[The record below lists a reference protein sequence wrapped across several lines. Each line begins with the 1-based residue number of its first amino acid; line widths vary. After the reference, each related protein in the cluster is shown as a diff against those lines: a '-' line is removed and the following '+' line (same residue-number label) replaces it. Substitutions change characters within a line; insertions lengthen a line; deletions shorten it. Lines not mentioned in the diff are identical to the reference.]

1 MKKLILWI
9 KLRIAI
15 WRQEREY
22 KRKIKELAQKEAIEE
37 QIKTLKEKEKHIKKK

>member
-22 KRKIKELAQKEAIEE
+22 KRKIKEL
-37 QIKTLKEKEKHIKKK
+37 KKRDPFNYTNF